1 MDGNTVEASA
11 GTSIDGTSID
21 AQLVRRAQAG
31 ETLAFEQIMRRFNRR
46 LFRVAYSITKDVDEA
61 EDVVQEAYVRAFTA
75 IGDLIDATRLST
87 WLVTIAVN
95 EARGRLRRGQRY
107 LPLDDADRQEDA
119 DGETEPMPMFTVPAT
134 SPEHLAHSSELRRIL
149 EAAIDA
155 LPASFRTVFM
165 LRAVEQL
172 SVDETAECLGIPAAT
187 VKTRFHRART
197 QLRRALEAQ
206 SRDLMPELYPFDG
219 TRCDRIIAQVRMR
232 LGLAPP

>member
-1 MDGNTVEASA
+1 MDANTVEASA
-11 GTSIDGTSID
+11 GTNSD

-31 ETLAFEQIMRRFNRR
+31 EALAFEQIMRRFNRR
-46 LFRVAYSITKDVDEA
+46 LFRVAYSITKDVNEA

-95 EARGRLRRGQRY
+95 EARGRLRRRQRY
-107 LPLDDADRQEDA
+107 LPLDEPGRPEDA

-134 SPEHLAHSSELRRIL
+134 TPEHLAHSSELRRIL

-155 LPASFRTVFM
+155 LPESFRTVFM

-172 SVDETAECLGIPAAT
+172 GVDETAECLGIPAAT

-197 QLRRALEAQ
+197 RLRRALEAQ

-219 TRCDRIIAQVRMR
+219 ARCDRIVAQVRLR